1 MLLVYKDS
9 KDELYEYSPSV
20 HNLFGMNFEKHSF
33 LTKIRFLIELVI
45 WGGYKVYYLKQDGV
59 YVASCIV
66 SYGKNKRYFFAK
78 TEDII
83 VGPYYVLP
91 TYRGKGISEQILR
104 LVLNYT
110 SISYMSAWDYISNDN
125 IPSIR
130 ASERVGFKKVMNI
143 RISEISH
150 RMKQNESGEYA
161 VYRFL
166 KGDRDY
172 V

>member
-9 KDELYEYSPSV
+9 KDELYEYLPSI
-20 HNLFGMNFEKHSF
+20 HDLFGMNFEKHSF
-33 LTKIRFLIELVI
+33 FTKIRFLIELVI
-45 WGGYKVYYLKQDGV
+45 WGGYKVYYLKQNGV

-66 SYGKNKRYFFAK
+66 SYGKNKRYFFAE

-83 VGPYYVLP
+83 VGPYFVLP

-110 SISYMSAWDYISNDN
+110 SIPYVSAWDYISNDN

-130 ASERVGFKKVMNI
+130 ASERVGFKKEMNI

-150 RMKQNESGEYA
+150 RMKQNESGKYA
-161 VYRFL
+161 VYKFL
-166 KGDRDY
+166 KGDRNY